1 MAGILTCAASVLIFS
16 MLGIKAAKYIPGSV
30 KEYMTLL
37 LSVLCFLVA
46 ITSIQKAADLMPVAL
61 ALCVGGILGSR
72 LQLTKKIS
80 TAAWAAAQKI
90 DRLPFGRKKCTDPEI
105 FQRNFVSVMT
115 VICLSGAGIMGSLT
129 AGTSSDQSMLFVKA
143 LLDAPVAFFF
153 GEKLG
158 AVVGSL
164 AIPEILILSVLYLAS
179 GLLAPY
185 LTAEAVGNLYA
196 CGGVVIL
203 ASAFSMAGIREFSG
217 ANLIPGMIF
226 VIPFSLLL

>member
-61 ALCVGGILGSR
+61 ALCVGGILGSW

-115 VICLSGAGIMGSLT
+115 VICLSGAGIMGIRVDVQIYLVLCQGEWTCLT
-129 AGTSSDQSMLFVKA
+129 EGHLGLDQPDL
-143 LLDAPVAFFF
+143 
-153 GEKLG
+153 
-158 AVVGSL
+158 
-164 AIPEILILSVLYLAS
+164 
-179 GLLAPY
+179 
-185 LTAEAVGNLYA
+185 
-196 CGGVVIL
+196 
-203 ASAFSMAGIREFSG
+203 
-217 ANLIPGMIF
+217 
-226 VIPFSLLL
+226 PFR

>member
-16 MLGIKAAKYIPGSV
+16 MLGIKAAKYIPGPV

-61 ALCVGGILGSR
+61 ALCVGGILGSW

-90 DRLPFGRKKCTDPEI
+90 DRLPFG
-105 FQRNFVSVMT
+105 
-115 VICLSGAGIMGSLT
+115 MGSLT